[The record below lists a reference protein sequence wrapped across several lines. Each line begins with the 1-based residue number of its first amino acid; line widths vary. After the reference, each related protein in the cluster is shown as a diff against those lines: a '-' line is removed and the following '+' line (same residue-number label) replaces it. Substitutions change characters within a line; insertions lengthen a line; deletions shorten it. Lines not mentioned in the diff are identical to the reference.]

1 MHHNQ
6 PVLRDL
12 VSASFRKTCT
22 VPLLINNEL
31 RSLVANGKITT
42 LTVDTNIFDEKRL
55 KLNSPTLL
63 ALKGLGARG
72 FRFVLAGTVAKE
84 VELHVE
90 NAAEVA
96 FRTAKKGVGTAL
108 GAFDTVNPSRQE
120 LMKQITRGLK
130 PEQIARER
138 LDQFVRDTSC
148 EVLKDTERV
157 EMADLFGR
165 YFTGQAPFG
174 DGRKKDEFPDALAL
188 LTLEDFAKAEQ
199 AGMLVVS
206 KDKDWQKYCADS
218 DWLYLIPEIENALA
232 LVANAP
238 SALRRDALDWMAEE
252 EHKQELSHR
261 IEKLVE
267 EIEFVVN
274 AYPTTGECEVYTWA
288 NELKSIHLPLEEEI
302 DIIDLE
308 LDVGNNVVGLIAS
321 FQLGIKMSVPVE
333 ISFSVWDSI
342 DRDSIS
348 LGSRSLDID
357 REEDFPATVTFEVCN
372 RGSEDEV
379 WDIVDVEI
387 GPKYVEIDLGEID
400 VFEPDDYVDMVED
413 LGVE

>member
-1 MHHNQ
+1 M
-6 PVLRDL
+6 
-12 VSASFRKTCT
+12 
-22 VPLLINNEL
+22 PLLINNEL

-188 LTLEDFAKAEQ
+188 LALEEFARSEM

-206 KDKDWQKYCADS
+206 KDKDWQKFCANS
-218 DWLYLIPEIENALA
+218 DWLYPVPEIENALA
-232 LVANAP
+232 LVANAEP
-238 SALRRDALDWMAEE
+238 ALRRVAFDWMAEE
-252 EHKQELSHR
+252 EHKQELFRHFES
-261 IEKLVE
+261 LAE
-267 EIEFVVN
+267 EIEFEVH
-274 AYPTTGECEVYTWA
+274 AHPSTGECETYTWG
-288 NELKSIHLPLEEEI
+288 NEVKSIHLPPEEEI

-308 LDVGNNVVGLIAS
+308 LDEGNNVVGLILS
-321 FQLGIKMSVPVE
+321 FQLGLSLCVSVEV
-333 ISFSVWDSI
+333 SFSVWDSI

-348 LGSRSLDID
+348 LGSRSLGVD
-357 REEDFPATVTFEVCN
+357 REEDFPATVKFQVSN
-372 RGSEDEV
+372 LGSEDED

-387 GPKYVEIDLGEID
+387 GPKHVEIDLGEID
-400 VFEPDDYVDMVED
+400 VFEPEDYADMVED
-413 LGVE
+413 LDVE